1 MRTLI
6 LRQPHLMEHL
16 PGAWALHPLSSGF
29 AHFSTRKGGLLLEMG
44 ASPGFRPGFRTSNHH
59 YPNPMQPKILL
70 VSNDPGLRLR
80 MQIGLEGAEI
90 KFARDEYEAR
100 RVLETLRNE
109 DTPSTVQTPQEG
121 PWTRPGEILPFEE
134 YERRILQ
141 HALTTTGWNVK
152 QAAARLGIGRA
163 TLYRKID
170 RYDLRGRNAG

>member
-1 MRTLI
+1 
-6 LRQPHLMEHL
+6 
-16 PGAWALHPLSSGF
+16 
-29 AHFSTRKGGLLLEMG
+29 
-44 ASPGFRPGFRTSNHH
+44 
-59 YPNPMQPKILL
+59 MQPKILL
-70 VSNDPGLRLR
+70 VSNDPALRLR

-90 KFARDEYEAR
+90 KFARDETEAR
-100 RVLETLRNE
+100 AVLASMRNE
-109 DTPSTVQTPQEG
+109 DAPSGEQPPQEG

-141 HALTTTGWNVK
+141 HALTSTSWNVK

>member
-1 MRTLI
+1 
-6 LRQPHLMEHL
+6 
-16 PGAWALHPLSSGF
+16 
-29 AHFSTRKGGLLLEMG
+29 
-44 ASPGFRPGFRTSNHH
+44 
-59 YPNPMQPKILL
+59 MQPKILL
-70 VSNDPGLRLR
+70 VSNDPALRLR

-90 KFARDEYEAR
+90 RFARDEYEAR
-100 RVLETLRNE
+100 RVLDAMGRE
-109 DTPSTVQTPQEG
+109 DASTASQPPQEG

>member
-1 MRTLI
+1 MSTI
-6 LRQPHLMEHL
+6 
-16 PGAWALHPLSSGF
+16 GADPQNLPLS
-29 AHFSTRKGGLLLEMG
+29 
-44 ASPGFRPGFRTSNHH
+44 
-59 YPNPMQPKILL
+59 NPMQPKILL
-70 VSNDPGLRLR
+70 VSNDPALRLR

-100 RVLETLRNE
+100 RVLDAMGRE
-109 DTPSTVQTPQEG
+109 DVSTASQPPQEG

>member
-1 MRTLI
+1 
-6 LRQPHLMEHL
+6 ME
-16 PGAWALHPLSSGF
+16 
-29 AHFSTRKGGLLLEMG
+29 
-44 ASPGFRPGFRTSNHH
+44 
-59 YPNPMQPKILL
+59 PKILL

-90 KFARDEYEAR
+90 QFARDEHEAR
-100 RVLETLRNE
+100 LVLESLRRNE
-109 DTPSTVQTPQEG
+109 PLESSEPSTQAPA
-121 PWTRPGEILPFEE
+121 WTQPGEILPFED

-141 HALTTTGWNVK
+141 HALATTGWNVK